1 MKTSQIILF
10 AGTLIVMLLSSCRE
24 AEDHLEPIQI
34 ESASMGPG
42 DTDMEPKDPPKDP
55 PKDRDNWR
63 QQINNVGLSHAE

>member
-10 AGTLIVMLLSSCRE
+10 AGTLMIMNLTSCRE
-24 AEDHLEPIQI
+24 PEDHLGPNQI

-42 DTDMEPKDPPKDP
+42 DTDIEPKDPPKDP

-63 QQINNVGLSHAE
+63 QQTGNLKGSHAK